1 MSDVAE
7 ILDPQIP
14 DNLSQRLL
22 GFVHQARAN
31 GFRVGVSEQLLV
43 QNSIALIDPF
53 SERELRSLLRLILC
67 SEKRDWNRFD
77 ELFDS
82 YWHGERSR
90 RQVHTAG
97 GSGSALKLATEKS
110 GDSDRT
116 ASKSNQGDA
125 NEGAG
130 DSDGTGEG
138 YQEGASRSTSIE
150 KVDFGSITDPEEMRR
165 IELMVERMAL
175 DMRKRLSRRKKVS
188 KKQGAVDLRRTLRR
202 SLATGGEPITL
213 LRKQVRKRQPRL
225 LLILDVS
232 RSMSMYSFLL
242 LRFARGIARCFRDVA
257 VFAFHTQI
265 VPITDAL
272 RQTSLARVRNSL
284 AMLGSGW
291 SGGTRIGESL
301 AQFNERYGN
310 WVNSRTLTCVVSDGY
325 DTGDL
330 DALKQALHQLKQ
342 RGRNLLWVNPLW
354 QREGFTPEAKGMKI
368 AMDYADQV
376 AGAHNIETLRALGP
390 HFTRLA

>member
-7 ILDPQIP
+7 ILDPQVAES
-14 DNLSQRLL
+14 LSQRLL

-31 GFRVGVSEQLLV
+31 GFRVGVSEQLLI
-43 QNSIALIDPF
+43 QDSISLIDPF
-53 SERELRSLLRLILC
+53 AERELRSLLRLILC
-67 SEKRDWNRFD
+67 SEKRDWSRFD
-77 ELFDS
+77 ELFES

-97 GSGSALKLATEKS
+97 GAGSALKLATEKS

-116 ASKSNQGDA
+116 ASSSSQGDA
-125 NEGAG
+125 NEGPG
-130 DSDGTGEG
+130 DSEGTGEG

-150 KVDFGSITDPEEMRR
+150 RIDFGSITDPEEMRR
-165 IELMVERMAL
+165 IEILVERMAM
-175 DMRKRLSRRKKVS
+175 DMLRRSSRRKKMS

-202 SLATGGEPITL
+202 SLATGGEPINL

-257 VFAFHTQI
+257 VFAFHTHM

-301 AQFNERYGN
+301 NQFNERYGN
-310 WVNSRTLTCVVSDGY
+310 WVNSRTLTCIVSDGY
-325 DTGDL
+325 DTGDVAEL
-330 DALKQALHQLKQ
+330 EQALCQLKQ
-342 RGRNLLWVNPLW
+342 RGRNLLWINPLW
-354 QREGFTPEAKGMKI
+354 QREGFAPEAKGMKV

>member
-1 MSDVAE
+1 MSDLAE
-7 ILDPQIP
+7 IVDPQLAE
-14 DNLSQRLL
+14 NLSQRLL
-22 GFVHQARAN
+22 GFVHQTRAN

-43 QNSIALIDPF
+43 QSSIEHIDPF

-82 YWHGERSR
+82 YWHSEHSR
-90 RQVHTAG
+90 RQVKTAG
-97 GSGSALKLATEKS
+97 GSGSALQLVSERS
-110 GDSDRT
+110 GQSDRT
-116 ASKSNQGDA
+116 ASTSNQGDA
-125 NEGAG
+125 NEGSGEAEG
-130 DSDGTGEG
+130 AGEG

-165 IELMVERMAL
+165 VEILVERMAV
-175 DMRKRLSRRKKVS
+175 DMRRRSSRRKKLS
-188 KKQGAVDLRRTLRR
+188 KKRGAVDLRRTLRR
-202 SLATGGEPITL
+202 SLATGGEPINL

-242 LRFARGIARCFRDVA
+242 LRFARGLARCFRDVA

-284 AMLGSGW
+284 SMLGSGW
-291 SGGTRIGESL
+291 SGGTRIGSSL
-301 AQFNERYGN
+301 NQFNERYGN
-310 WVNSRTLTCVVSDGY
+310 WINSRTLTCVVSDGY
-325 DTGDL
+325 DTGSVNEL
-330 DALKQALHQLKQ
+330 EQAMRQLKQ
-342 RGRNLLWVNPLW
+342 RGRNLLWINPLW
-354 QREGFTPEAKGMKI
+354 QREGYSPEAKGMQI
-368 AMDYADQV
+368 AMEYADQV
-376 AGAHNIETLRALGP
+376 AGAHNLETLRALVP